1 MRCARCH
8 GALSRSRE
16 CSDECACL
24 LFGQAPTDDDAA
36 FRPLVVEA
44 PTDDDAAFR
53 PLVVEAPTDDDAAFR
68 PLVVEAPTDDDAAL
82 LDRLVGVLEEPM
94 FLRNRA

>member
-1 MRCARCH
+1 M
-8 GALSRSRE
+8 
-16 CSDECACL
+16 
-24 LFGQAPTDDDAA
+24 LFGQ
-36 FRPLVVEA
+36 A

-94 FLRNRA
+94 FLRNRAIDEAVVGNVHVRTIEEEPRLRLPR